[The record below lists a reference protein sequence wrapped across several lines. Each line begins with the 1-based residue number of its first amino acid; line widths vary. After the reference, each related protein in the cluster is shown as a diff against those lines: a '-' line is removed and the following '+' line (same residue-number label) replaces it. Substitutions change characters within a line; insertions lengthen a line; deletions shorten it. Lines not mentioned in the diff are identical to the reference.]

1 MKDAEVGRAVVRTPP
16 FSAPT
21 VLEKCRQVM
30 GLTEKTPHSCCSAA
44 HAFEK
49 KMLAHL
55 YCL

>member
-1 MKDAEVGRAVVRTPP
+1 MKDAEVARAVVRTPP